1 MDVYLDL
8 SMVFL
13 LIQIMVCIYGSELLM
28 VYRYK
33 RGLKITLILVNTC
46 LFFTIYLHFI
56 FSLLIFIIVNLFIF
70 VAFNKKWLYS
80 YLIFNLLFFLIDF
93 FVILITDNIK
103 LINIYLVINKPIGVL
118 YSLFVPFFGL
128 CLLLATKFVDSVF
141 HLHVYKTTCFISK
154 DDKKYSFSAYFD
166 NGNTLKYNNVPV
178 IFCLKKIWMFD
189 LSSPQEIE
197 VETVNG
203 IEINIGY
210 NALISVE
217 DKDEEFF
224 VYVVLVDDI
233 NSFHGCEIL
242 LNAYLR

>member
-1 MDVYLDL
+1 
-8 SMVFL
+8 
-13 LIQIMVCIYGSELLM
+13 
-28 VYRYK
+28 
-33 RGLKITLILVNTC
+33 
-46 LFFTIYLHFI
+46 
-56 FSLLIFIIVNLFIF
+56 
-70 VAFNKKWLYS
+70 
-80 YLIFNLLFFLIDF
+80 
-93 FVILITDNIK
+93 
-103 LINIYLVINKPIGVL
+103 
-118 YSLFVPFFGL
+118 
-128 CLLLATKFVDSVF
+128 
-141 HLHVYKTTCFISK
+141 
-154 DDKKYSFSAYFD
+154 
-166 NGNTLKYNNVPV
+166 
-178 IFCLKKIWMFD
+178 MFD